1 MFDEP
6 ERMKIM
12 STTLS
17 IIIVLEVL
25 FTLFIAWGIM
35 HEERFVAFED
45 KIIFAVLRKIK
56 RSRARKEYMRREKLS
71 VTAAYTPV
79 KPAMKKTVSRDT
91 AA

>member
-1 MFDEP
+1 
-6 ERMKIM
+6 M

-17 IIIVLEVL
+17 VIIVIEVL

-45 KIIFAVLRKIK
+45 KIIFAVLRKIRRNKAK
-56 RSRARKEYMRREKLS
+56 REYLRREKLNEK
-71 VTAAYTPV
+71 VVYTPV
-79 KPAMKKTVSRDT
+79 KPAVKKKVSRDT

>member
-1 MFDEP
+1 
-6 ERMKIM
+6 M

-17 IIIVLEVL
+17 IIIVIEVL

-45 KIIFAVLRKIK
+45 KIIFAVLRKIR
-56 RSRARKEYMRREKLS
+56 RSRAKREYMRREKLNER
-71 VTAAYTPV
+71 VMYTPV
-79 KPAMKKTVSRDT
+79 KPVAKKTVSNDT

>member
-1 MFDEP
+1 
-6 ERMKIM
+6 M

-17 IIIVLEVL
+17 VIIVLEVL

-45 KIIFAVLRKIK
+45 KIIFAVLRKIR
-56 RSRARKEYMRREKLS
+56 RSRAKREYVRREKLS
-71 VTAAYTPV
+71 AAAAYTPV
-79 KPAMKKTVSRDT
+79 KPVAKKTLSRDT

>member
-1 MFDEP
+1 
-6 ERMKIM
+6 M

-17 IIIVLEVL
+17 IIIVIEVL

-45 KIIFAVLRKIK
+45 KIIFAVLRKIR
-56 RSRARKEYMRREKLS
+56 RSRAKKEYMRRAKLNER
-71 VTAAYTPV
+71 VVYTPV
-79 KPAMKKTVSRDT
+79 KPVVKKTVSNDT

>member
-1 MFDEP
+1 MN
-6 ERMKIM
+6 IM

-17 IIIVLEVL
+17 VIIVLEVF

-45 KIIFAVLRKIK
+45 KIIFAVLRKIR
-56 RSRARKEYMRREKLS
+56 RSRARREYIRREKLS
-71 VTAAYTPV
+71 ERAAYTPV
-79 KPAMKKTVSRDT
+79 KPVAKKAVSHDT